1 LFDHGGEESFV
12 LERSRGR
19 AVAGAHQI
27 RCGTQDAIVNLF
39 LVKMS
44 LSLIPFTG
52 YAMLLLFAFPK
63 HTYEKYSSSSPDLF
77 ASTVYQLWP
86 IQAG

>member
-1 LFDHGGEESFV
+1 MFDHGGEESFV

-52 YAMLLLFAFPK
+52 YAMFIIVKPK
-63 HTYEKYSSSSPDLF
+63 HTYEKYSLSSPDLF